1 MGTLIGL
8 IAILVFI
15 FVCKKLSSFFFRA
28 ATHLDEK
35 EQHKIYNE
43 RCIRE
48 SLESI
53 RNSVAKP
60 EEATIDYRKRL
71 LIANHKISEKNSL
84 SEAIEN
90 ELGIK

>member
-15 FVCKKLSSFFFRA
+15 FVCKKLSSFFFRTA
-28 ATHLDEK
+28 MHLDEK
-35 EQHKIYNE
+35 EQLKIYNE
-43 RCIRE
+43 GCIRE

-53 RNSVAKP
+53 RDSVAKP
-60 EEATIDYRKRL
+60 EEDSIDYRERL
-71 LIANHKISEKNSL
+71 LIANQKISEKNNL